1 MVSSFFL
8 TNTSPFVSKRAVVSS
23 FYLLKYIYLF
33 IMALED
39 VEACIKVSTTTE
51 NESVNATAVTEVKRL
66 SNKSIKKKEDLWKTA
81 KKIVLKK
88 LDPPVTI
95 EWDKNTPHV
104 IYARVVSGSTSISAV
119 LEAVIDEQHMEL
131 AREILENRHHIEFD
145 SHPSA
150 RTLLE
155 LGAVWLLNEELYLS
169 GQGAHAHRV
178 KDASV
183 EPDWHIMT
191 LRIHHTPER
200 HYAVHAYEWDK
211 PCKSLLL
218 GQAHVKVNGKTVVT
232 DLSHGL
238 PNVKDGVVLY
248 SCDRFAILNKPGNV
262 PVHPSLSNHSENLVE
277 QYSRAIH
284 KHTTASNN
292 AQQQHYRVSVPH
304 HHPGIDTEAYGLVLV
319 AKQSN
324 FSNHLGELAKSNKIS
339 KTYKCLVT
347 VRDADRMG
355 LLEAFAKTGNPVIHY
370 YDPHSH
376 HFVRHNQ
383 KPAEGKK
390 QPQSSGSNHQNHHLQ
405 KCELQIL
412 SVGDDKF
419 RAACVQTQFAD
430 SPDACLAHR
439 LWGNKIPPEV
449 KYVMEITL
457 RVIARPQSHQIP
469 GQLAAL
475 GFPIVGDFHHGGG
488 RCELFYEHHA
498 WKHMALQVASLEF
511 STEKEEEHW
520 ECALSKCWWSDYLAE
535 YELVHMTVGLN
546 LLSPSS

>member
-1 MVSSFFL
+1 
-8 TNTSPFVSKRAVVSS
+8 
-23 FYLLKYIYLF
+23 
-33 IMALED
+33 
-39 VEACIKVSTTTE
+39 
-51 NESVNATAVTEVKRL
+51 
-66 SNKSIKKKEDLWKTA
+66 
-81 KKIVLKK
+81 
-88 LDPPVTI
+88 
-95 EWDKNTPHV
+95 
-104 IYARVVSGSTSISAV
+104 
-119 LEAVIDEQHMEL
+119 MEL
-131 AREILENRHHIEFD
+131 ARDILENRQRVEFD

-178 KDASV
+178 KDASI
-183 EPDWHIMT
+183 EPDWNIMT

-200 HYAVHAYEWDK
+200 HYAVNAYEWDK

-218 GQAHVKVNGKTVVT
+218 GQAHVTVNGKTVVT
-232 DLSHGL
+232 DLSRGL

-248 SCDRFAILNKPGNV
+248 SCDRFAIINKPGNV

-284 KHTTASNN
+284 K
-292 AQQQHYRVSVPH
+292 QQQHHDNHVHYHVSVPH
-304 HHPGIDTEAYGLVLV
+304 HHPGIDTEAYGLVV
-319 AKQSN
+319 IAKQSN
-324 FSNHLGELAKSNKIS
+324 FAIHLGELAKWNKIS

-355 LLEAFAKTGNPVIHY
+355 LLEAFAKTGNLVIHY
-370 YDPHSH
+370 YDPHTH
-376 HFVRHNQ
+376 HFVRHDNNNN
-383 KPAEGKK
+383 KPTTEGK
-390 QPQSSGSNHQNHHLQ
+390 QQQSNHHHLQ

-419 RAACVQTQFAD
+419 RAACVQTQFSD

-439 LWGNKIPPEV
+439 LWGNKIPPDV

-457 RVIARPQSHQIP
+457 RVVGKPHSHQIP

-498 WKHMALQVASLEF
+498 WKHLALQVSSLEF
-511 STEKEEEHW
+511 ATEKVEEQW

-535 YELVHMTVGLN
+535 YELVHMTAGLN
-546 LLSPSS
+546 VLSPTS